1 MKCLLHDEA
10 AGQNNRAIPLPPWPE
25 SVLFSFPP
33 ALGFGSRVSRRAEK
47 MNHHPEWFNVYNKV
61 ITSTEP
67 PLRGPG
73 QFIMPLAVILLSI
86 FFIVLW

>member
-1 MKCLLHDEA
+1 MDTAEHLSPKGNC
-10 AGQNNRAIPLPPWPE
+10 QNNRAIPLPPWPE

-67 PLRGPG
+67 PLRASD
-73 QFIMPLAVILLSI
+73 QLNLLIRAAV
-86 FFIVLW
+86 